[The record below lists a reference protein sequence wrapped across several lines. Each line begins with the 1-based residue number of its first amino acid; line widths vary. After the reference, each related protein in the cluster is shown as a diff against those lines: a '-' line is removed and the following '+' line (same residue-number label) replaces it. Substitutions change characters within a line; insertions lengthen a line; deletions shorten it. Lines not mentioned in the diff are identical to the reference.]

1 IAQLLQSRGHQS
13 TPNLSA
19 SPRSP
24 STPKKSAAQSPH
36 PLAAGNSV
44 ATTSAAP
51 HPINSV
57 SNAIRLPAQTS
68 PHPAMESPEEA
79 KPIRHNLRPAPKSQP
94 QDDWKPASG
103 AGQDPHPINRP
114 VGAYFP
120 KPRPN
125 RAMQHQR
132 GLPSDPNLGA
142 APPLN
147 GTRWTRTASAEA
159 STTAEAQQ
167 WHSRTAPP
175 GQLQ

>member
-1 IAQLLQSRGHQS
+1 SRGNQS

-19 SPRSP
+19 SPRSQ
-24 STPKKSAAQSPH
+24 STPKKSAARSPH
-36 PLAAGNSV
+36 PLAAVSS
-44 ATTSAAP
+44 APTTSAAP

-57 SNAIRLPAQTS
+57 SNAIRLSAQTS
-68 PHPAMESPEEA
+68 SPSAMEAPEEA
-79 KPIRHNLRPAPKSQP
+79 EPTRHSLRPAAKSQP
-94 QDDWKPASG
+94 QDDWKPAAD

-125 RAMQHQR
+125 RALQHQR

-147 GTRWTRTASAEA
+147 STRWTRTASAEA